1 MNYQRMKEKLVT
13 LLDLDDKNLIPT
25 NVIKEIYELLLNN
38 EELRNIIDF
47 LNAHSLY
54 IQLDE
59 QDYKV
64 INNNTK
70 EIKKIILNL
79 LLIKLIMMI
88 LLTECFLKW
97 VGNGCSVYDLKSIE
111 QKISKVET
119 EKLESI
125 FSNRSSYINFIYG
138 NKLKRI
144 SFG

>member
-1 MNYQRMKEKLVT
+1 M
-13 LLDLDDKNLIPT
+13 
-25 NVIKEIYELLLNN
+25 LLNN

-119 EKLESI
+119 EKTRKHL
-125 FSNRSSYINFIYG
+125 
-138 NKLKRI
+138 
-144 SFG
+144 